1 MGKIARKRRTYKLVS
16 SMDNRKKYFTFFLL
30 VVDVYSDWCGPCSGM
45 QGTLKKIKL
54 EVGGDMLHIA
64 MVGLLK
70 QSAQHL

>member
-1 MGKIARKRRTYKLVS
+1 MGEIAGKARAHKLVNFKQS
-16 SMDNRKKYFTFFLL
+16 EHLYILIFCCTVL

-64 MVGLLK
+64 MVRIFLK
-70 QSAQHL
+70 YN